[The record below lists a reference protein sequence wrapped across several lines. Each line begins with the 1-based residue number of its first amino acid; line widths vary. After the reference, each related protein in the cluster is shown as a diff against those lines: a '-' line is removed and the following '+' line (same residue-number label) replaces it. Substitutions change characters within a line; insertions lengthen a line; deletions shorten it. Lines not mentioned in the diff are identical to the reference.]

1 MEKIYAR
8 IAPDGTPNVSMAERE
23 LLQRYAGC
31 IAEISPVN
39 EFPPEWSLIPDVQM
53 LPLNVVVQGLSMQ
66 GRYAGN
72 SALHSH
78 DYADETDA
86 GHWAH
91 GMHTADADAT
101 GTEESASAETIPEI
115 MQETIP
121 ESNGN
126 GMLVET
132 DVLAAF
138 LCRRESASL
147 LRRALATGMCYTT
160 FVQLSEVLACIPE
173 QEQGDALAALSLLR
187 PLGAHPR
194 YASDMAQALPRATAL
209 APTDAFRFAVTA
221 AIARQSRLPV
231 LTVRHRVVYSRL
243 DISTINGNALRL

>member
-1 MEKIYAR
+1 MDKIYAR

-53 LPLNVVVQGLSMQ
+53 LPLNVVVQGLNMQ

-72 SALHSH
+72 SALDSH
-78 DYADETDA
+78 AFAEETNA

-91 GMHTADADAT
+91 GINTTDAT
-101 GTEESASAETIPEI
+101 GTEGTASTETIP
-115 MQETIP
+115 ETIP
-121 ESNGN
+121 ESTGN

-173 QEQGDALAALSLLR
+173 HEQGDALAALSLLR